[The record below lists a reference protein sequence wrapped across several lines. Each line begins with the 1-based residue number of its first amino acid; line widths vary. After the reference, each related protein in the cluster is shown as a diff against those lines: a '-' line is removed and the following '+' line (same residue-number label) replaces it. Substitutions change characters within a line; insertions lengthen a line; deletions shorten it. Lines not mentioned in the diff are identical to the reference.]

1 MRSRVTDVKINYR
14 GKYENLECDL
24 CNEEEESQEHILKCK
39 EIMKESKDI
48 KVPEYAKLLDGS
60 VKVQLEIAK
69 MFNEN
74 MKKKKEFLDKS

>member
-1 MRSRVTDVKINYR
+1 MDYP
-14 GKYENLECDL
+14 
-24 CNEEEESQEHILKCK
+24 HK
-39 EIMKESKDI
+39 EIMKESNDR

-74 MKKKKEFLDKS
+74 MKKRKELLEKS